1 MLSFSAIVPHPPII
15 IPGIGRKDDLWKA
28 QRTIAAIKK
37 LKVELKDV
45 RPDTIVIVSPHAPI
59 DYNSFLI
66 NSSNPLE
73 GNFRNFNFDQELS
86 FENNIELAKEI
97 SKEGVRKNV
106 AVRFFDNL
114 VDHGALVPLFYLA
127 QEIRNVRVV
136 HLSFSSLNYKS
147 HFNYG
152 KMIGKICGK
161 SPEKIALIAS
171 ADLSHRLTV
180 NAPEGFSPCGKE
192 FDQQLVNLLNK
203 GDSDNILNME
213 KDLIRGAKE
222 CGLRSIIMLLGM
234 LDDSKY
240 KFKELSY
247 EGPFGVGH
255 LVGEFVFS

>member
-1 MLSFSAIVPHPPII
+1 MITFSAIVPHPPII
-15 IPGIGRKDDLWKA
+15 IPGIGRKDDLWRA

-37 LKVELKDV
+37 LKVELKNV
-45 RPDTIVIVSPHAPI
+45 HPDTILIISPHAPI

-73 GNFRNFNFDQELS
+73 GNFTGFNVDMNFS
-86 FENNIELAKEI
+86 FENNLELAKEI
-97 SKEGVRKNV
+97 SREGVRKSV

-114 VDHGALVPLFYLA
+114 VDYGALVPLFYLA
-127 QEIRNVRVV
+127 QEIKDIKIV
-136 HLSFSSLNYKS
+136 HLSFSSLNYHS
-147 HFNYG
+147 HLNYG
-152 KMIGKICGK
+152 KLIGKICNK
-161 SPEKIALIAS
+161 SPEKIALLAS

-192 FDQQLVNLLNK
+192 FDQQLINLLNK
-203 GDSDNILNME
+203 GDIDGILSMD
-213 KDLIRGAKE
+213 KDLIFGAKE

-234 LDDSKY
+234 IDGMKY

-255 LVGEFVFS
+255 LVGEFTIS